1 MKAICFGA
9 AGGGIRLYD
18 DICHKYEVIAFAD
31 NDKRKWGGTL
41 LGKNIFSPEYCLK
54 HLKYDHVIITSAAG
68 LENIKKQCL
77 NMGVEENRIITSY
90 IELPVESRIE
100 FLKCFAKIYCD
111 KTQGSVA
118 EAGVFEGDFAKEIN
132 RFFPD
137 RNLHLFDTFSGFDKR
152 DIQKERGMSN
162 AVEGELGNTSVESVM
177 SKMPFP
183 EKCIVHKGYFPE
195 TAIGNQVE
203 QETFCFVNLDMDLY
217 EPTYQGL
224 VFFSK
229 RMEHNGIILIH
240 DYFADNFEGPRQA
253 VSCFMKEIGQNLQIL
268 PIGDGISVA
277 ICGF

>member
-9 AGGGIRLYD
+9 GDGGIRLYEK
-18 DICHKYEVIAFAD
+18 ICHKYEVVAFAD
-31 NDKRKWGGTL
+31 NDNRKWGEL
-41 LGKNIFSPEYCLK
+41 CCEKNIFSPEYCLK
-54 HLKYDHVIITSAAG
+54 HLQYDHVIITSAAG
-68 LENIKKQCL
+68 LENIKKQCIS
-77 NMGVEENRIITSY
+77 MGVEENRIVTSY
-90 IELPVESRIE
+90 VELPVESRIE
-100 FLKCFAKIYCD
+100 FLKCFAEIYSD

-132 RFFPD
+132 RYFPE
-137 RNLHLFDTFSGFDKR
+137 RKLHLFDTFSGFDKR
-152 DIQKERGMSN
+152 DIQKEGEMSN
-162 AVEGELGNTSVESVM
+162 AIEGELKNTSVESVI

-203 QETFCFVNLDMDLY
+203 KETFCFVNLDMDLY

-224 VFFSK
+224 MFFGK
-229 RMEHNGIILIH
+229 RMEHNGVIVIH
-240 DYFADNFEGPRQA
+240 DYFTDHFKGPRQA
-253 VSCFMKEIGQNLQIL
+253 ISRFMEESGQNLQML